1 MGGNDAPKETWKA
14 GPKSP
19 YIWAIKNLKHGKR
32 ASQVRDGLNTVFD
45 FEVLI
50 SLGPEIAQ
58 TLKTRKCHF
67 SEAPFRYFS
76 ATFNFSGHVRI
87 RTLGP
92 TYSCSGNTVPVPR
105 RSSGKHQCLTSWAN
119 HEPDSRLSRLQF
131 GLLLQ

>member
-1 MGGNDAPKETWKA
+1 MHHRGNRSKVEF
-14 GPKSP
+14 KSP
-19 YIWAIKNLKHGKR
+19 YIWAPKNPKHGKR

-76 ATFNFSGHVRI
+76 ATFRPL
-87 RTLGP
+87 LGIF
-92 TYSCSGNTVPVPR
+92 GA
-105 RSSGKHQCLTSWAN
+105 CL
-119 HEPDSRLSRLQF
+119 
-131 GLLLQ
+131 